1 MSGSTILY
9 ENSGTRVEDVKKQ
22 SPLRPWTNRTAQF
35 KLVTALAALLPL
47 LFVAVLF
54 MMTDIPG
61 AIIVVVIYLPL
72 QIISAVIASLLVGGK
87 NSAADAVII
96 VLSIGA
102 TLLSIVI
109 VASIL
114 GTIVVRG
121 LEAVSVAFLTQN
133 NTYISPPTP
142 LGYGGIAH
150 ALLGTV
156 MIVTIAMLIS
166 VPIGIATA
174 VYVTEVKGRFRNYV
188 RFFIQAESGVPSV
201 VAGLFILTIF
211 ILTGIISQSA
221 LAGALAYFILMLPT
235 VARTSEEVLKLIP
248 DDLRTGALA
257 LGSTRARVVLRV
269 VLPAARTG
277 IITATILGIARVM
290 GETAP
295 LLLTALTNDKT
306 VWNPI
311 AEPIASLPT
320 FIFFNVALPFPSAV
334 ARAWGAALVLM
345 VLVAIVFTAARY
357 FGAKRFATN

>member
-1 MSGSTILY
+1 MSSRTVLY
-9 ENSGTRVEDVKKQ
+9 KDSGTRVEEVKKQ
-22 SPLRPWTNRTAQF
+22 SPLRPWTNRTARF
-35 KLVTALAALLPL
+35 KLITALAALLPL
-47 LFVAVLF
+47 LFISLLY
-54 MMTDIPG
+54 MLTEIPG
-61 AIIVVVIYLPL
+61 AIIVVAIYLPI
-72 QIISAVIASLLVGGK
+72 QIVAAVVAALLVGGR

-102 TLLSIVI
+102 TLLSLIIVI
-109 VASIL
+109 SIL
-114 GTIVVRG
+114 WSIIIRG
-121 LEAVSVAFLTQN
+121 FEAMSVAFLTQN

-156 MIVTIAMLIS
+156 LIVTLAMLVS

-174 VYVTEVKGRFRNYV
+174 VYITEVKGRFRNYV
-188 RFFIQAESGVPSV
+188 RFFVQAESGVPSV
-201 VAGLFILTIF
+201 VAGLFILSVL
-211 ILTGIISQSA
+211 ILTGILSQSA
-221 LAGALAYFILMLPT
+221 LAGALAYSILMLPT

-257 LGSTRARVVLRV
+257 LGSTRAKTVLKV

-306 VWNPI
+306 VWNPFG
-311 AEPIASLPT
+311 EPIASLPT

-345 VLVAIVFTAARY
+345 ALVAIVFTAARF
-357 FGAKRFATN
+357 FGARKFATN

>member
-1 MSGSTILY
+1 MSARTILY
-9 ENSGTRVEDVKKQ
+9 KDSGTRVEEVKKQ
-22 SPLRPWTNRTAQF
+22 SPLRPWTNRTSRF

-47 LFVAVLF
+47 LFIATLY
-54 MMTDIPG
+54 MLTEIPG
-61 AIIVVVIYLPL
+61 AIIVVAIYLPI
-72 QIISAVIASLLVGGK
+72 QMVAAIVASKLVGGN
-87 NSAADAVII
+87 NSSADAVII

-102 TLLSIVI
+102 TLLSIII
-109 VASIL
+109 VFSIL
-114 GTIVVRG
+114 WSIIIRG
-121 LEAVSVAFLTQN
+121 FEALSIAFLTQN

-150 ALLGTV
+150 AVLGTV
-156 MIVTIAMLIS
+156 LIVVLALIVS

-174 VYVTEVKGRFRNYV
+174 VYITEVKGRFRNAV
-188 RFFIQAESGVPSV
+188 RFFVQAESGVPSV
-201 VAGLFILTIF
+201 VAGLFILTVL
-211 ILTGIISQSA
+211 ILSGILSQSA
-221 LAGALAYFILMLPT
+221 LAGALAYSILMLPT

-257 LGSTRARVVLRV
+257 LGSTRARTVLKV

-320 FIFFNVALPFPSAV
+320 FIFFNVSLPFPSAV

-345 VLVAIVFTAARY
+345 TLVAIVFTAARF

>member
-1 MSGSTILY
+1 MSARTVVY
-9 ENSGTRVEDVKKQ
+9 ENSGTRMEEVRKQ
-22 SPLRPWTNRTAQF
+22 SPLRPWTNRTAKF
-35 KLVTALAALLPL
+35 KLITALAALLPL
-47 LFVAVLF
+47 LFIAGLY
-54 MMTDIPG
+54 MLTEIPG
-61 AIIVVVIYLPL
+61 AIMVVAIYLPIQL
-72 QIISAVIASLLVGGK
+72 MSAVIAALLVGGR

-96 VLSIGA
+96 VLAIGA
-102 TLLSIVI
+102 TLLSIII
-109 VASIL
+109 VLSIL
-114 GTIVVRG
+114 WSIAIRG
-121 LEAVSVAFLTQN
+121 YQALSLAFLTQN

-156 MIVTIAMLIS
+156 LIVVLAMLVS

-174 VYVTEVKGRFRNYV
+174 VYITEVKGRFRNYV
-188 RFFIQAESGVPSV
+188 RFFVQAESGVPSV
-201 VAGLFILTIF
+201 VAGLFILTVL
-211 ILTGIISQSA
+211 ILTGILSQSA
-221 LAGALAYFILMLPT
+221 LAGALAYSILMLPT

-257 LGSTRARVVLRV
+257 LGSTRARTVLKV

-306 VWNPI
+306 VWNPF

-320 FIFFNVALPFPSAV
+320 YIFFNVALPFPSAV

-345 VLVAIVFTAARY
+345 VLVAIVFTAARF

>member
-1 MSGSTILY
+1 MSSRTVLY
-9 ENSGTRVEDVKKQ
+9 KDSGTRVEEVKKQ
-22 SPLRPWTNRTAQF
+22 SPLRPWTNRTAKF

-47 LFVAVLF
+47 LFISLLY
-54 MMTDIPG
+54 MLTEIPG
-61 AIIVVVIYLPL
+61 AIIVVAIYLPI
-72 QIISAVIASLLVGGK
+72 QIVAAVVAALFVGGR

-102 TLLSIVI
+102 TLLSVIIVI
-109 VASIL
+109 SIL
-114 GTIVVRG
+114 WSIIIRG
-121 LEAVSVAFLTQN
+121 FEAMSLAFLTQN

-150 ALLGTV
+150 AVLGTV
-156 MIVTIAMLIS
+156 MIVMLAMLVS

-174 VYVTEVKGRFRNYV
+174 VYITEVKGRFRNYV
-188 RFFIQAESGVPSV
+188 RFFVQAESGVPSV
-201 VAGLFILTIF
+201 VAGLFILSVLIF
-211 ILTGIISQSA
+211 TGILSQSA
-221 LAGALAYFILMLPT
+221 LAGALAYSILMLPT

-257 LGSTRARVVLRV
+257 LGSTRAKTVLKV

-306 VWNPI
+306 VWSPI

-345 VLVAIVFTAARY
+345 ALVAIVFTAARF
-357 FGAKRFATN
+357 FGAKKFATH

>member
-1 MSGSTILY
+1 MSARTILY
-9 ENSGTRVEDVKKQ
+9 EDSGTRVEEVKKQ
-22 SPLRPWTNRTAQF
+22 SPLRPWTNRTARF

-47 LFVAVLF
+47 LFIATLY
-54 MMTDIPG
+54 MLTEIPG
-61 AIIVVVIYLPL
+61 AIIVVVIYLPIQL
-72 QIISAVIASLLVGGK
+72 VAAVVAALLVGGR

-102 TLLSIVI
+102 TLLSVIIVI
-109 VASIL
+109 SIL
-114 GTIVVRG
+114 WSIIIRG
-121 LEAVSVAFLTQN
+121 LEAMSLAFLTQN

-156 MIVTIAMLIS
+156 MIVLLALIVS

-174 VYVTEVKGRFRNYV
+174 IYITEVKGRFRNYV
-188 RFFIQAESGVPSV
+188 RFFVQAESGVPSV
-201 VAGLFILTIF
+201 VAGLFILSVLIF
-211 ILTGIISQSA
+211 TGILSQSA
-221 LAGALAYFILMLPT
+221 LAGALAYSILMLPT

-257 LGSTRARVVLRV
+257 LGSTRAKTVLKV

-306 VWNPI
+306 VWNPV

-345 VLVAIVFTAARY
+345 ALVAIVFTAARF
-357 FGAKRFATN
+357 FGAKKFATH

>member
-1 MSGSTILY
+1 MSSRTILY
-9 ENSGTRVEDVKKQ
+9 KDSGTRVEEVKKQ
-22 SPLRPWTNRTAQF
+22 SPLRPWTNRTARF
-35 KLVTALAALLPL
+35 KLITALAALLPL
-47 LFVAVLF
+47 LFISLLY
-54 MMTDIPG
+54 MLTEIPG
-61 AIIVVVIYLPL
+61 AIIVVAIYLPI
-72 QIISAVIASLLVGGK
+72 QIVAAVVAALLVGGR

-102 TLLSIVI
+102 TLLSLIIVI
-109 VASIL
+109 SIL
-114 GTIVVRG
+114 WSIIIRG
-121 LEAVSVAFLTQN
+121 FEAMSVAFLTQN

-156 MIVTIAMLIS
+156 LIVTLAMLVS

-174 VYVTEVKGRFRNYV
+174 VYITEVKGRFRNYV
-188 RFFIQAESGVPSV
+188 RFFVQAESGVPSV
-201 VAGLFILTIF
+201 VAGLFILSVL
-211 ILTGIISQSA
+211 ILTGILSQSA
-221 LAGALAYFILMLPT
+221 LAGALAYSILMLPT

-257 LGSTRARVVLRV
+257 LGSTRAKTVLKV

-306 VWNPI
+306 VWNPFG
-311 AEPIASLPT
+311 EPIASLPT

-345 VLVAIVFTAARY
+345 ALVAIVFTAARF
-357 FGAKRFATN
+357 FGARKFATN

>member
-1 MSGSTILY
+1 MSSSTIRY
-9 ENSGTRVEDVKKQ
+9 VDSGTRVEEVKRQ
-22 SPLRPWTNRTAQF
+22 SPLRPWTNRTAKF

-47 LFVAVLF
+47 LFIAALY

-61 AIIVVVIYLPL
+61 AIIVVAIYLPL
-72 QIISAVIASLLVGGK
+72 QIVSAVIASVLVGGK

-96 VLSIGA
+96 VLAIGA
-102 TLLSIVI
+102 TLLSIII
-109 VASIL
+109 VFSIL

-121 LEAVSVAFLTQN
+121 LEAVSLAFLTQN

-156 MIVTIAMLIS
+156 MIVLLAMLIS

-211 ILTGIISQSA
+211 ILTGILSQSA

-295 LLLTALTNDKT
+295 LLLTALTSDKT

-345 VLVAIVFTAARY
+345 VLVGIVFTAARF
-357 FGAKRFATN
+357 FGAKKFATH

>member
-1 MSGSTILY
+1 MSSRTVLY
-9 ENSGTRVEDVKKQ
+9 KDSGTRVEEVKKQ
-22 SPLRPWTNRTAQF
+22 SPLRPWTNRTARF
-35 KLVTALAALLPL
+35 KLITALAALLPL
-47 LFVAVLF
+47 LFISLLY
-54 MMTDIPG
+54 MLTEIPG
-61 AIIVVVIYLPL
+61 AIIVVAIYLPI
-72 QIISAVIASLLVGGK
+72 QIVAAVVAALLVGGR

-102 TLLSIVI
+102 TLLSVIIVI
-109 VASIL
+109 SIL
-114 GTIVVRG
+114 WSIIIRG
-121 LEAVSVAFLTQN
+121 FEAMSVAFLTQN

-150 ALLGTV
+150 AVLGTV
-156 MIVTIAMLIS
+156 LIVTLAMLVS

-174 VYVTEVKGRFRNYV
+174 VYITEVKGRFRNYV
-188 RFFIQAESGVPSV
+188 RFFVQAESGVPSV
-201 VAGLFILTIF
+201 VAGLFILSVLIF
-211 ILTGIISQSA
+211 TGILSQSA
-221 LAGALAYFILMLPT
+221 LAGALAYSILMLPT

-257 LGSTRARVVLRV
+257 LGSTRAKTVLKV

-306 VWNPI
+306 VWNPLG
-311 AEPIASLPT
+311 EPIASLPT
-320 FIFFNVALPFPSAV
+320 YIFFNVALPFPSAV

-345 VLVAIVFTAARY
+345 ALVAIVFTAARF
-357 FGAKRFATN
+357 FGARKFATN

>member
-1 MSGSTILY
+1 MSTRTLLY
-9 ENSGTRVEDVKKQ
+9 KDSGTRVEEVRTQ
-22 SPLRPWTNRTAQF
+22 SPLRPWTNRTAKF

-47 LFVAVLF
+47 LFISAVYML
-54 MMTDIPG
+54 TEIPG
-61 AIIVVVIYLPL
+61 AIIVVAIYLPIQL
-72 QIISAVIASLLVGGK
+72 VSAVIASLLVGGK
-87 NSAADAVII
+87 NSAADAMII
-96 VLSIGA
+96 VLAIGA
-102 TLLSIVI
+102 TLLSIII
-109 VASIL
+109 VFSIL
-114 GTIVVRG
+114 WSIVIRG
-121 LEAVSVAFLTQN
+121 FEALGLAFLTQN

-150 ALLGTV
+150 AVLGTV
-156 MIVTIAMLIS
+156 LIVALAMVVS

-174 VYVTEVKGRFRNYV
+174 VYITEVKGRFRNYV
-188 RFFIQAESGVPSV
+188 RFFVQAESGVPSV
-201 VAGLFILTIF
+201 VAGLFILTIL
-211 ILTGIISQSA
+211 ILTGILSQSA
-221 LAGALAYFILMLPT
+221 LAGALAYSILMLPT

-257 LGSTRARVVLRV
+257 LGSTRARTVLKV

-306 VWNPI
+306 VWNPL

-320 FIFFNVALPFPSAV
+320 FIFFNVSLPFPSAV

-345 VLVAIVFTAARY
+345 ALVAVVFTAARF
-357 FGAKRFATN
+357 FGAKRFASN

>member
-1 MSGSTILY
+1 MSSRTVLY
-9 ENSGTRVEDVKKQ
+9 KDSGTRVEEVKKQ
-22 SPLRPWTNRTAQF
+22 SPLRPWTNRTARF
-35 KLVTALAALLPL
+35 KLITALAALVPL
-47 LFVAVLF
+47 LFISLLY
-54 MMTDIPG
+54 MLTEIPG
-61 AIIVVVIYLPL
+61 AIIVVAIYLPI
-72 QIISAVIASLLVGGK
+72 QIVAAVVAALLVGGR

-102 TLLSIVI
+102 TLLSVIIVI
-109 VASIL
+109 SIL
-114 GTIVVRG
+114 WSIIIRG
-121 LEAVSVAFLTQN
+121 FEAMSVAFLTQN

-150 ALLGTV
+150 AVLGTV
-156 MIVTIAMLIS
+156 LIVTLAMLVS

-174 VYVTEVKGRFRNYV
+174 VYITEVKGRFRNYV
-188 RFFIQAESGVPSV
+188 RFFVQAESGVPSV
-201 VAGLFILTIF
+201 VAGLFILSVLIF
-211 ILTGIISQSA
+211 TGILSQSA
-221 LAGALAYFILMLPT
+221 LAGALAYSILMLPT

-257 LGSTRARVVLRV
+257 LGSTRAKTVLKV

-306 VWNPI
+306 VWNPFG
-311 AEPIASLPT
+311 EPIASLPT
-320 FIFFNVALPFPSAV
+320 YIFFNVALPFPSAV

-345 VLVAIVFTAARY
+345 ALVAIVFTAARF
-357 FGAKRFATN
+357 FGARKFATN

>member
-1 MSGSTILY
+1 MSSRTILY
-9 ENSGTRVEDVKKQ
+9 KDSGTRVDEVKKQ
-22 SPLRPWTNRTAQF
+22 SPLRPWTNRTARF
-35 KLVTALAALLPL
+35 KLITALAALLPL
-47 LFVAVLF
+47 LFISLLY
-54 MMTDIPG
+54 MLTEIPG
-61 AIIVVVIYLPL
+61 AIIVVAIYLPI
-72 QIISAVIASLLVGGK
+72 QIVAAVVAALLVGGR

-102 TLLSIVI
+102 TLLSVIIVI
-109 VASIL
+109 SIL
-114 GTIVVRG
+114 WSIIIRG
-121 LEAVSVAFLTQN
+121 FEAMSLAFLSQN

-150 ALLGTV
+150 AVLGTV
-156 MIVTIAMLIS
+156 LIVTFAMLVS

-174 VYVTEVKGRFRNYV
+174 VYITEVKGRFRNYV
-188 RFFIQAESGVPSV
+188 RFFVQAESGVPSV
-201 VAGLFILTIF
+201 VAGLFILSVL
-211 ILTGIISQSA
+211 ILTGILSQSA
-221 LAGALAYFILMLPT
+221 LAGALAYSILMLPT

-257 LGSTRARVVLRV
+257 LGSTRAKTVLKV

-306 VWNPI
+306 VWNPFG
-311 AEPIASLPT
+311 EPIASLPT

-345 VLVAIVFTAARY
+345 ALVAIVFTAARF
-357 FGAKRFATN
+357 FGARKFATN

>member
-1 MSGSTILY
+1 MSTPTIRY
-9 ENSGTRVEDVKKQ
+9 DDSGPRVEEVKKQ

-47 LFVAVLF
+47 LFIAIVY
-54 MMTDIPG
+54 MMTEIPG
-61 AIIVVVIYLPL
+61 AIVVVAIYLPL
-72 QIISAVIASLLVGGK
+72 QIVAAVVAALMVGGK

-102 TLLSIVI
+102 TLLSVIIVF
-109 VASIL
+109 SIL
-114 GTIVVRG
+114 WSITIRG
-121 LEAVSVAFLTQN
+121 FEALSVAFLTQN

-150 ALLGTV
+150 AVLGTV
-156 MIVTIAMLIS
+156 LIVVIAMLVS

-201 VAGLFILTIF
+201 VAGLFILTIL

-221 LAGALAYFILMLPT
+221 LAGALAYSILMLPT

-257 LGSTRARVVLRV
+257 LGSTRARTVLKV

-320 FIFFNVALPFPSAV
+320 YIFFNVSLPFPSAV

-345 VLVAIVFTAARY
+345 ALVAIVFTAARY

>member
-1 MSGSTILY
+1 MSSRTVLY
-9 ENSGTRVEDVKKQ
+9 KDSGTRVEEVKKQ
-22 SPLRPWTNRTAQF
+22 SPLRPWTNRTARF

-47 LFVAVLF
+47 LFISLLY
-54 MMTDIPG
+54 MMTEIPG
-61 AIIVVVIYLPL
+61 AIIVVAIYLPI
-72 QIISAVIASLLVGGK
+72 QIVAAVIAALLVGGR

-102 TLLSIVI
+102 TLLSVIIVI
-109 VASIL
+109 SIL
-114 GTIVVRG
+114 WSIIIRG
-121 LEAVSVAFLTQN
+121 FEAMSLAFLSQN

-150 ALLGTV
+150 AVLGTV
-156 MIVTIAMLIS
+156 MIVMLAMLVS

-174 VYVTEVKGRFRNYV
+174 VYITEVKGRFRNYV
-188 RFFIQAESGVPSV
+188 RFFVQAESGVPSV
-201 VAGLFILTIF
+201 VAGLFILSVLIF
-211 ILTGIISQSA
+211 TGILSQSA
-221 LAGALAYFILMLPT
+221 LAGALAYSILMLPT

-257 LGSTRARVVLRV
+257 LGSTRAKTVLKV

-320 FIFFNVALPFPSAV
+320 YIFFNVALPFPSAV

-345 VLVAIVFTAARY
+345 ALVAIVFTAARF
-357 FGAKRFATN
+357 FGAKKFATH

>member
-1 MSGSTILY
+1 MSSSTIRY
-9 ENSGTRVEDVKKQ
+9 EDSGTRVEEVKRQ
-22 SPLRPWTNRTAQF
+22 SPLRPWTNRTAKF

-47 LFVAVLF
+47 LFIAALY

-61 AIIVVVIYLPL
+61 AIIVVAIYLPL
-72 QIISAVIASLLVGGK
+72 QIVSAVIASVLVGGK

-96 VLSIGA
+96 VLAIGA
-102 TLLSIVI
+102 TLLSIII
-109 VASIL
+109 VFSIL

-121 LEAVSVAFLTQN
+121 LEAVSLAFLTQN

-156 MIVTIAMLIS
+156 MIVLLAMLIS

-201 VAGLFILTIF
+201 VAGLFILTILIF
-211 ILTGIISQSA
+211 TGILSQSA

-295 LLLTALTNDKT
+295 LLLTALTSDKT

-345 VLVAIVFTAARY
+345 VLVGIVFTAARF
-357 FGAKRFATN
+357 FGAKKFATH

>member
-1 MSGSTILY
+1 MSSRTILY
-9 ENSGTRVEDVKKQ
+9 EDSGTRVEEVKKQ
-22 SPLRPWTNRTAQF
+22 SPLRPWTNRTARF

-47 LFVAVLF
+47 LFIAVLY
-54 MMTDIPG
+54 MMTEIPG
-61 AIIVVVIYLPL
+61 AIIVVAIYLPI
-72 QIISAVIASLLVGGK
+72 QIAAAVVASLLVGGR

-102 TLLSIVI
+102 TLLSVIIVI
-109 VASIL
+109 SIL
-114 GTIVVRG
+114 WSIIIRG
-121 LEAVSVAFLTQN
+121 LEAMSLAFLTQN

-142 LGYGGIAH
+142 LGYGGVAH

-156 MIVTIAMLIS
+156 LIVVMALIVS

-174 VYVTEVKGRFRNYV
+174 VYITEVKGRFRNYV
-188 RFFIQAESGVPSV
+188 RFFVQAESGVPSV
-201 VAGLFILTIF
+201 VAGLFILSVLIF
-211 ILTGIISQSA
+211 TGILTQSA
-221 LAGALAYFILMLPT
+221 LAGALAYSILMLPT

-257 LGSTRARVVLRV
+257 LGSTRAKTVLKV

-306 VWNPI
+306 VWNPL

-345 VLVAIVFTAARY
+345 TLVAIVFTAARF